1 MKKTLAIL
9 LSIII
14 ILSLASCGQGQN
26 REKILSSATELNWK
40 EVNAQYL
47 ANEARA
53 KNEYDGK
60 IVKWTAKIYDIDTD
74 SVCMANETYNGLPLN
89 AIDVCLSNEDLVK
102 LEKYKEITIVGEL
115 YLSSFPKIKNAFV
128 VE

>member
-26 REKILSSATELNWK
+26 REKNLSSATELNWK

-74 SVCMANETYNGLPLN
+74 SVRMANETYNGLPLN